1 MRRPRP
7 QPPSTATTAATNVAS
22 LASEATAG
30 TDLAAPGGD
39 DVLPLAG
46 VPYGDDAAAG
56 PPTPIRAA
64 PVRAGG
70 DIRPPVKLRHVPPVY
85 PELARVARI
94 EGHVVLECTIGPEG
108 RIVEVTILSGPPLLR
123 TAAAE
128 AVRQWLYRPTLL
140 NEVAV
145 PVVMTVT
152 VHFTLSR

>member
-1 MRRPRP
+1 
-7 QPPSTATTAATNVAS
+7 
-22 LASEATAG
+22 
-30 TDLAAPGGD
+30 
-39 DVLPLAG
+39 
-46 VPYGDDAAAG
+46 
-56 PPTPIRAA
+56 
-64 PVRAGG
+64 
-70 DIRPPVKLRHVPPVY
+70 VKLRHVPPVY

-140 NEVAV
+140 DEVAV

-152 VHFTLSR
+152 VRFTLSR